1 LAAHLISGKQTKSIR
16 GLVDGVDRSAKLKHT
31 QLLKEKMFDKN
42 GQWVHLETFDD
53 FDNGLSD
60 LIELW
65 SSASKTATKAVKD
78 SALAHFK
85 EDLDAALLKWVDNKA
100 KSKKYASIGEELAEF
115 EEVVQES
122 SDVFPDAGNTAP
134 AAPAKA
140 TKKE

>member
-1 LAAHLISGKQTKSIR
+1 
-16 GLVDGVDRSAKLKHT
+16 
-31 QLLKEKMFDKN
+31 MFDKS

-65 SSASKTATKAVKD
+65 SSTSKTATKTVKE

-85 EDLDAALLKWVDNKA
+85 EDLEAAVLKWIDNRA

-115 EEVVQES
+115 EEVLKES
-122 SDVFPDAGNTAP
+122 SGLAPEVKSNVPAG
-134 AAPAKA
+134 PAKA
-140 TKKE
+140 KKKA